1 MHEDGWSRFM
11 QTGQVHDY
19 LAYKGHPDMEEAMST
34 TAVMDRSK
42 AGETHEHGN
51 TGFRDIDRDRY
62 QGRTDGRIR

>member
-1 MHEDGWSRFM
+1 M

-19 LAYKGHPDMEEAMST
+19 LAYKGHPDMEEAMFM

-42 AGETHEHGN
+42 AGEIHEYGN

-62 QGRTDGRIR
+62 QSRTDRGVR